1 MGRRKA
7 TQEKARSGNRRKIG
21 GYAVTKGRMGGL
33 HRSLRKIVGVPKN
46 AVLLWEG
53 EAWVEDGKDDYSAGT
68 IAIDGPAVRTLRAV
82 CGLHDAE

>member
-1 MGRRKA
+1 VDAKQRKKKLDRA
-7 TQEKARSGNRRKIG
+7 TGEEIG
-21 GYAVTKGRMGGL
+21 GYADAKGRMGGL

-46 AVLLWEG
+46 AVLLWAG
-53 EAWVEDGKDDYSAGT
+53 EVWVEDGKGDYSAGT